1 MDEIE
6 KQMDQIEKLIYE
18 AREEGL
24 LRAGFYGVEDK
35 DFPWA
40 ANWVKINKA
49 AEILSAIFHIINDSK
64 N

>member
-1 MDEIE
+1 MDE
-6 KQMDQIEKLIYE
+6 IEKLIYE

-24 LRAGFYGVEDK
+24 LLGVLYNVERK
-35 DFPWA
+35 DDPWA

-49 AEILSAIFHIINDSK
+49 AETLSAIFHIIKDLK